1 MANQNLDM
9 QFSVVDNT
17 SLVMAATDEQI
28 IKALI
33 AIGAMVESHAKLP
46 VDSGGNMPVDT
57 GRLKNSITFALAGQ
71 PANTSAYRA
80 DFTRYKTKTG
90 KTAIRTKKVKSWTY
104 KGKAPA
110 DPGGKPRSVY
120 VGSNVEYAEIVENG
134 TSGRAGKHYLRNAVV
149 NHMEEYK
156 NLAERALKGQG

>member
-1 MANQNLDM
+1 MANRNLDM

-33 AIGAMVESHAKLP
+33 AIGAKVETHAKADY
-46 VDSGGNMPVDT
+46 VPVDT

-90 KTAIRTKKVKSWTY
+90 KIAIRTKRVKSWTY

-156 NLAERALKGQG
+156 NLAERALKGEG

>member
-33 AIGAMVESHAKLP
+33 AIGAKVETHAKADY
-46 VDSGGNMPVDT
+46 VPVDT
-57 GRLKNSITFALAGQ
+57 GRLKNSITFALAGG
-71 PANTSAYRA
+71 PANISSYRPDA
-80 DFTRYKTKTG
+80 TVENDKQSRPYSG
-90 KTAIRTKKVKSWTY
+90 M
-104 KGKAPA
+104 APS
-110 DPGGKPRSVY
+110 DPGGQPRSVY

>member
-33 AIGAMVESHAKLP
+33 AIGAKVETHAKADY
-46 VDSGGNMPVDT
+46 VPVDT
-57 GRLKNSITFALAGQ
+57 GRLKNSITFALAGRTAMIATYN
-71 PANTSAYRA
+71 P
-80 DFTRYKTKTG
+80 DITRYKTKTG
-90 KTAIRTKKVKSWTY
+90 KTAIRTRRLKTYSY